1 MDYVPLFRR
10 MQCFEEKTEQR
21 AHIPGAL
28 ALASDALC
36 ALQTESITAL
46 QSQHRAHENLLS
58 EII

>member
-46 QSQHRAHENLLS
+46 QSQHRPHENLL
-58 EII
+58 